1 ADSNSLVLDAG
12 GYHGDWTAEI
22 LVRFGCRS
30 LVFEPVPDHAD
41 FIAGRFRRNSRVTV
55 VAAALGN
62 SDRQLTLHLLGDS
75 SSAYRT
81 GGSALAAPM
90 KDVARVFDE
99 WKIEDLAC
107 AKINNEG
114 GEYDL

>member
-1 ADSNSLVLDAG
+1 MRKR
-12 GYHGDWTAEI
+12 T
-22 LVRFGCRS
+22 
-30 LVFEPVPDHAD
+30 D

-81 GGSALAAPM
+81 AGSALAAPM

-107 AKINNEG
+107 AKINVRFSLMQATALEAS
-114 GEYDL
+114 